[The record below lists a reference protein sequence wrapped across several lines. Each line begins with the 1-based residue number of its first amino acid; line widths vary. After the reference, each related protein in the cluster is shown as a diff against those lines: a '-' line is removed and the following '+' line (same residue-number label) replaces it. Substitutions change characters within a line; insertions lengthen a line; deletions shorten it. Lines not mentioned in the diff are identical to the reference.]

1 MSGKS
6 TAAFGIFSD
15 RQSVE
20 DALISLRNEG
30 FRSTDI
36 SVLFPDNV
44 GTRNFA
50 HEKKTQAP
58 AGATA
63 GGGTGMVLGGALGWL
78 TGIGPLTIP
87 GMGPFLASGPI
98 VAALAGAGVGGA
110 LGGIM
115 GALIGFGV
123 PEYEAKRYEGRVAKG
138 GYSCPSTVMIPN
150 GHARRSR
157 FSMRMAPRIFRR
169 LAMQRRM
176 SRIRVGPCLGRT
188 RLPEQRGH
196 RTLPGKRD

>member
-36 SVLFPDNV
+36 SILFPDNV

-63 GGGTGMVLGGALGWL
+63 GGGTGIVLGGALGWL
-78 TGIGPLTIP
+78 TGIGALTIP

-123 PEYEAKRYEGRVAKG
+123 PEYDAKRYEGRVAKG
-138 GYSCPSTVMIPN
+138 GILMSVHCDDSEWTRKAKQILDEN
-150 GHARRSR
+150 GAEDIS
-157 FSMRMAPRIFRR
+157 SAGETE
-169 LAMQRRM
+169 
-176 SRIRVGPCLGRT
+176 SDVSNSD
-188 RLPEQRGH
+188 
-196 RTLPGKRD
+196 RTLPRQNQASGATRPQNPSR